1 MKVTVSQR
9 MNTTDNRNI
18 SITIYQQYNRVSQ
31 AEAINNITE
40 CVTHRVGPGARGTN
54 PASKMQVRVTSKS
67 LYVSLQSIAGSVNA
81 K

>member
-1 MKVTVSQR
+1 

-40 CVTHRVGPGARGTN
+40 CVTHRAGLQELEVLILHQN
-54 PASKMQVRVTSKS
+54 ASKGYFKIIICKS
-67 LYVSLQSIAGSVNA
+67 TVHSCVNEC